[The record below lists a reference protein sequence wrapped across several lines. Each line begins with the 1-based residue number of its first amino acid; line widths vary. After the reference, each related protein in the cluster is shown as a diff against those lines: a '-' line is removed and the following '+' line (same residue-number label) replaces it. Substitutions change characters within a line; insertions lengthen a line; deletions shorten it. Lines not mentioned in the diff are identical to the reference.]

1 MMSNKSMSKPSDT
14 NEAPTPHLTEPQV
27 KAVLE
32 ELENSEGQH
41 RRDLMTQLAWR
52 PAWAIRSRRGAL
64 SAFKDFLR
72 QLKARN

>member
-1 MMSNKSMSKPSDT
+1 MNKPKDK
-14 NEAPTPHLTEPQV
+14 NEAPSPHLTEPEVQ
-27 KAVLE
+27 AVLE

-64 SAFKDFLR
+64 SAFKDFLG
-72 QLKARN
+72 QLKKRS